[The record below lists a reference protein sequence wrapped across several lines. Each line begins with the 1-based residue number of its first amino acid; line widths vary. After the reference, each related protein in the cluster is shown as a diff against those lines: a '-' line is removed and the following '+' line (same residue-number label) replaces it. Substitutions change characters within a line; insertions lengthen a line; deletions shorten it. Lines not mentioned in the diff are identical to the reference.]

1 VVLNQEDSV
10 KKNILCET
18 VQVKTEASEMPHS
31 KILAPFIAIIVT
43 FAFLSSAQ
51 AVDTSSGDP
60 KEAAIQQLSA
70 RMAEAYNKGDVS
82 GVAANFTP
90 DGHLISGDGTHLHTP
105 AGIEHYLA
113 ELRAKLPK
121 GTRFVITAITDV
133 RFPTPDVAV
142 VTSEDGWLFPGET
155 TSAEKN
161 KGIQSLV
168 AVWREGTWR
177 VVLVERTWRCPPQRL
192 PASQPN

>member
-1 VVLNQEDSV
+1 MKLEIWQA
-10 KKNILCET
+10 
-18 VQVKTEASEMPHS
+18 KTEASEMHRS
-31 KILAPFIAIIVT
+31 KNFAPLMAVMLT

-51 AVDTSSGDP
+51 AADSSSGDP
-60 KEAAIQQLSA
+60 KETAIRELSA
-70 RMAEAYNKGDVS
+70 RMTEAYNNGDVS
-82 GVAANFTP
+82 GVASNFTP
-90 DGHLISGDGTHLHTP
+90 DGHLISGDGTHLHSP

-121 GTRFVITAITDV
+121 GTRFVITAVTDV

-155 TSAEKN
+155 TSSEKN

-192 PASQPN
+192 LGSQPN

>member
-1 VVLNQEDSV
+1 
-10 KKNILCET
+10 
-18 VQVKTEASEMPHS
+18 VKTEASEMPHS

-192 PASQPN
+192 PGSQPN

>member
-1 VVLNQEDSV
+1 MRTGLIIAVVAV
-10 KKNILCET
+10 
-18 VQVKTEASEMPHS
+18 A
-31 KILAPFIAIIVT
+31 
-43 FAFLSSAQ
+43 LSIDLAQ
-51 AVDTSSGDP
+51 AADTPSGDSND
-60 KEAAIQQLSA
+60 AAIRELSA
-70 RMAEAYNKGDVS
+70 RMAEAYNNGDVS
-82 GVAANFTP
+82 GIAANFTP

-121 GTRFVITAITDV
+121 GTRFVITGVTDV

-142 VTSEDGWLFPGET
+142 ITSEDGWLFPGET

-168 AVWREGTWR
+168 AVRHEGIWR
-177 VVLVERTWRCPPQRL
+177 VVLLQRTWRCPPQRL
-192 PASQPN
+192 PGSQPN

>member
-1 VVLNQEDSV
+1 MKLERVEP
-10 KKNILCET
+10 
-18 VQVKTEASEMPHS
+18 KTESSEIHRS
-31 KILAPFIAIIVT
+31 KIFGPFMAIIVT
-43 FAFLSSAQ
+43 LAFLSSAK
-51 AVDTSSGDP
+51 AADTSSGDP
-60 KEAAIQQLSA
+60 NDAAIRELSA

-113 ELRAKLPK
+113 DLRAKLPK
-121 GTRFVITAITDV
+121 GSRFVITAVTDV

-155 TSAEKN
+155 TSSEKN

-168 AVWREGTWR
+168 AVWHEGTWR
-177 VVLVERTWRCPPQRL
+177 VVLLERTWRCPPQRL
-192 PASQPN
+192 PGSQPN